1 MDDRQQQ
8 IRDRAG
14 LDESR
19 VNQEFVDL
27 LKKYSTPALLVLALI
42 VGGYAGWQRWQQAK
56 AQKVADAF
64 RDLEAVSNAAGGI
77 PSPNSLIDVAE
88 QYEGVGAVSALARLE
103 AADACLAIA
112 RSGIEPG
119 AVYNQDGTLSDPN
132 AVLDDEAKAG
142 YLSRAHAL
150 YSDVLAT
157 TAGVEAKKMIAVNAL
172 FGLAAVEESRGDFE
186 QAQQRYEAIVERT
199 EGTTF
204 TLHRTLARERLATM
218 GRLEAVAALP
228 SDADLPKPPA
238 PETPAAAPVDPA
250 GPAMP
255 EAPSAGEGGEQPA
268 GQPTGEPAGQ
278 PGGETP
284 AGGSGGETGGGR

>member
-27 LKKYSTPALLVLALI
+27 LKKYTTPALLLLAI
-42 VGGYAGWQRWQQAK
+42 VVGGYAGWQRLQQAR

-64 RDLEAVSNAAGGI
+64 RDLEAVSNASGGI

-88 QYEGVGAVSALARLE
+88 QYAGVGAVPALARLE

-119 AVYNQDGTLSDPN
+119 AVYNEDGTLSDPN
-132 AVLDDEAKAG
+132 AVLDDEAKSG

-150 YSDVLAT
+150 YSDVLAAT
-157 TAGVEAKKMIAVNAL
+157 EGNEAQKMIAVNAL
-172 FGLAAVEESRGDFE
+172 FGLAAVEETRGDID
-186 QAQQRYEAIVERT
+186 QARQRYEAITRRT

-204 TLHRTLARERLATM
+204 TLHRELARERMATLETLA
-218 GRLEAVAALP
+218 AVPALP
-228 SDADLPKPPA
+228 SDADLPKPVAPELPALPAPA
-238 PETPAAAPVDPA
+238 PEGPAPDAPAPDAPATDAPVPDSPA
-250 GPAMP
+250 
-255 EAPSAGEGGEQPA
+255 S
-268 GQPTGEPAGQ
+268 GQ
-278 PGGETP
+278 PGG
-284 AGGSGGETGGGR
+284 GR